1 MRKSCRVQRCCSAAG
16 QPRGSERRFSFSESP
31 TSTPGVMQKDL
42 NMSWRDFGEAREPWT
57 HPEESGDVPEESWGI
72 QGVLIWVW
80 RVLDSSDGSG
90 DVLEVFWGDQ
100 GVLESSRSLKN

>member
-1 MRKSCRVQRCCSAAG
+1 M
-16 QPRGSERRFSFSESP
+16 
-31 TSTPGVMQKDL
+31 STPGVMQKDL
-42 NMSWRDFGEAREPWT
+42 DMSWRDLGAAREPWT

-72 QGVLIWVW
+72 QGVLVWVW

-100 GVLESSRSLKN
+100 GVLESSRSLK